1 LHSSR
6 SNCKRKFARNL
17 EIRLCPIALG
27 GTARAAF
34 QKSDNGQKY
43 LPSLQFRDF
52 LGRAGERYEDYRF
65 TTQYRTRVE
74 MDSGTSPA
82 INMDEPALESL
93 LQRAAG
99 HAIRYRTH
107 VAEGPQ
113 RPRKNFTEMLETFKA
128 PLPERGSEGDAV
140 IDALARDAEPGL
152 HAMTGPRFFG
162 WVIGASHPVGVAA
175 DWLASAWGQNVGN
188 HVATPA
194 AAAVEAVAADW
205 LLDLLDLPRE
215 ASVGFVTGA
224 TIANFVG
231 LAAARGEVLRRI
243 GWDVEMQ
250 GLFGAPPITVMIGDD
265 AHTTVFS
272 ALKFLGLGQDRVKR
286 VATDALGRI
295 DAAAF
300 KASLADVSGPL
311 IVILQAGQ
319 INTGAFDPF
328 AEIVELAQAKGAW
341 VHVDGAFG
349 LWARAT
355 PGLKAQ
361 TTGIELADSWAT
373 DGHKWLQTPYDCGYA
388 IVRHPEAHRR
398 AMTIAASYL
407 PSAQAGE
414 RDPSH
419 YVPELSRRARGFAT
433 YALIRHLGR
442 AGIAEMVARHCRA
455 ARILAERVATE
466 RGITVLNKVTLN
478 QMLLRFGGASENAD
492 DLTRRTVTRLQQDGD
507 CFAGG
512 ATWRGRQVM
521 RLSVISW
528 YTTER
533 EAERAADAIIAAW
546 RAVQKG

>member
-1 LHSSR
+1 MDIGSP
-6 SNCKRKFARNL
+6 NA
-17 EIRLCPIALG
+17 IA
-27 GTARAAF
+27 
-34 QKSDNGQKY
+34 
-43 LPSLQFRDF
+43 
-52 LGRAGERYEDYRF
+52 
-65 TTQYRTRVE
+65 
-74 MDSGTSPA
+74 
-82 INMDEPALESL
+82 MDEAALTQL
-93 LQRAAG
+93 LQNAAG
-99 HAIRYRTH
+99 HAIRYRAH
-107 VAEGPQ
+107 VAEGLQ
-113 RPRKNFTEMLETFKA
+113 RPRRNFREMLETFKA
-128 PLPERGSEGDAV
+128 PLPETGSEGDAI
-140 IDALARDAEPGL
+140 IDALVRDAEPGL

-215 ASVGFVTGA
+215 ASIGFVTGA
-224 TIANFVG
+224 TVANFVG

-300 KASLADVSGPL
+300 KASLAEVSGPL

-328 AEIVELAQAKGAW
+328 AEIVPLAQAKGAW

-355 PGLKAQ
+355 PSLKTQ
-361 TTGIELADSWAT
+361 TAGIELADSWAT

-407 PSAQAGE
+407 PSTEAGE

-442 AGIAEMVARHCRA
+442 DGIAEMVARHCRA

-466 RGITVLNKVTLN
+466 RGVTVLNKVTLN

-492 DLTRRTVTRLQQDGD
+492 DLTRRTVARLQQDGV

-512 ATWRGRQVM
+512 ATWRGQQVM
-521 RLSVISW
+521 RLSVTSW
-528 YTTER
+528 YTTEG
-533 EAERAADAIIAAW
+533 EADRAADAIIAAW
-546 RAVQKG
+546 RAIRDG